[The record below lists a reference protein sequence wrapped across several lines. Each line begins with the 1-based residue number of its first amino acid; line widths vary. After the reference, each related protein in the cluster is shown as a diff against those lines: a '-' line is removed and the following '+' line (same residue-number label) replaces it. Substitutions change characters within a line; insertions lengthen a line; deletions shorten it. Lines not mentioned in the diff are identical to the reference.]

1 MTIAENDSDFVKELK
16 TELFKQMNEYFYKY
30 NMTEENAAL
39 IISTIV
45 DPKFKKL
52 SFLDEDAD
60 PNKYYKFAAKQIGKK
75 FAIIPT
81 VNAEI
86 SQKKVT
92 KENFLSDDEYDSD
105 SKTKTTLQE
114 IKKYISHP
122 KMSASKFFEEY
133 GKTFQRLQVAAQFY
147 LISPATSVPVERIF
161 SHASFQVL

>member
-1 MTIAENDSDFVKELK
+1 
-16 TELFKQMNEYFYKY
+16 MNEYFYKY
-30 NMTEENAAL
+30 NMTEENADL

-52 SFLDEDAD
+52 SFLDDDAD
-60 PNKYYKFAAKQIGKK
+60 PNKYYKFAAQQIDKK
-75 FAIIPT
+75 FTIIPS

-92 KENFLSDDEYDSD
+92 KENFLSDDEDD
-105 SKTKTTLQE
+105 DGSKARTTLQE

-133 GKTFQRLQVAAQFY
+133 GKTFQRLQAAAQFF

-161 SHASFQVL
+161 SHASFQVF